1 VILRVSARKSGNV
14 TTLCVQGS
22 LVNGETEALID
33 AVRFYANSRVIVLDF
48 VGVEI
53 IDARGLGILLELR
66 AFTQSRGIEFRMINV
81 NRPVQQ
87 MLELTHLDSLFEVSL
102 RPDGR
107 PVRRA
112 SRARQRLL
120 TRRQRVRRLRAN
132 PYR

>member
-1 VILRVSARKSGNV
+1 MLRVRARKSGNV
-14 TTLCVQGS
+14 ATLWVQGS
-22 LVNGETEALID
+22 LVNGETDALID
-33 AVRFYANSRVIVLDF
+33 AVHSYANSRVIVLDF
-48 VGVEI
+48 AGVEI

-66 AFTQSRGIEFRMINV
+66 EVTQSKGIEFRMINV

-87 MLELTHLDSLFEVSL
+87 MLELTRLDSLLEVSL

-132 PYR
+132 PH